1 MELFWGTPV
10 HANEFSNSRKARL
23 QCFLELFH
31 TRPRMRKKQTAHA
44 ENSRRWG
51 FYQVGPLCHA
61 SYAHEK
67 CVQAS
72 LNAVEQIFMKLFL
85 NTKPKDVQTDRFA
98 SWDDFS
104 CRECLLNSENLNGG
118 MSGLTEQKIQ
128 AIIANMWREKVVCLG
143 QQWCPCRHC
152 GLPRGPSRNLQE
164 TPMKDGKAKWIRRD
178 IYKEASACPAINV
191 WMEKWFA
198 QIY

>member
-1 MELFWGTPV
+1 MQLFWGIPV
-10 HANEFSNSRKARL
+10 HANEFKNSRKARR
-23 QCFLELFH
+23 QCFLECFH

-51 FYQVGPLCHA
+51 FYQVGPHCHA

-72 LNAVEQIFMKLFL
+72 LNAVERIFMKFFL
-85 NTKPKDVQTDRFA
+85 NIKSKGCSNRSVCIMINH
-98 SWDDFS
+98 DFS
-104 CRECLLNSENLNGG
+104 CRECLLNSDNLNGG

-143 QQWCPCRHC
+143 QQWCPCWLR
-152 GLPRGPSRNLQE
+152 RGPSRNHRE
-164 TPMKDGKAKWIRRD
+164 TPMKDGKAELWIKRDMTHAKWS
-178 IYKEASACPAINV
+178 KKASACFRGS
-191 WMEKWFA
+191 MFE
-198 QIY
+198 